1 MQTSAFGLLEL
12 PWKNLPSEQPDVG
25 QAEKLGNQADAG
37 SQGAL
42 RTRRGLS
49 NRN

>member
-1 MQTSAFGLLEL
+1 MQTSVSGLLEL
-12 PWKNLPSEQPDVG
+12 PWKNLPSERPDVG

-37 SQGAL
+37 RQGAMS
-42 RTRRGLS
+42 TRRGLS